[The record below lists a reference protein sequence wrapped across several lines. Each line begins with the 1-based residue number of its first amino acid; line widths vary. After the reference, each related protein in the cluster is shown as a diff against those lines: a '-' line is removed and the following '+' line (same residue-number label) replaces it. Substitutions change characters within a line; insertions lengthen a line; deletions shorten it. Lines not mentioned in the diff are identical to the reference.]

1 MTKLNVNAASREELV
16 EKAGVRPEIADA
28 ILGFRGKHG
37 GKVTDV
43 EALGELPGVGPAT
56 LEQLRATLDFG
67 DKGQGQRTG
76 NGGDKAGQEDQR
88 ETREAAER
96 TARVVTST
104 ARAGAETSRG
114 AAETGV
120 RTAST
125 AARSGLR
132 LAERTAD
139 AFGEA
144 QRETARRSAEG
155 TAELG
160 QLFAEFVSE
169 QTRRNLEV
177 AATFGRAFDW
187 GEALKAQS
195 EFVRESLERAT
206 EFNRRYLELVGSV
219 TRAPA
224 GAAER
229 QAIGKIQPT
238 KIVVPLHVNER
249 FLVGAA
255 HRYVVERHTA
265 NCVID

>member
-1 MTKLNVNAASREELV
+1 MAKVNANSATREELV
-16 EKAGVRPEIADA
+16 EKAGLRPEIADA

-76 NGGDKAGQEDQR
+76 NGGGGGDKAGLEDQR

-96 TARVVTST
+96 TARVAAST

-219 TRAPA
+219 MRAPA

-229 QAIGKIQPT
+229 QARK
-238 KIVVPLHVNER
+238 
-249 FLVGAA
+249 AA
-255 HRYVVERHTA
+255 
-265 NCVID
+265 